1 MHYLLLC
8 LIYIG
13 LIIDIKR
20 GNFLK
25 VDRHKYVRK
34 AYHGLDELTA
44 GERKSVYSKEVT
56 TFTDSNYVNIDTLFL
71 LIDALLFA
79 HLVTTF
85 VITNVILQTVE

>member
-1 MHYLLLC
+1 MC
-8 LIYIG
+8 IYVG

-44 GERKSVYSKEVT
+44 SERKSVYSKEVT
-56 TFTDSNYVNIDTLFL
+56 TFTTDSNYVNIDTLFL

-79 HLVTTF
+79 HLVIF
-85 VITNVILQTVE
+85 LLLH